1 MEKRVD
7 TLEQALKD
15 SIRGSLDQLPWRT
28 FSVSAVARH
37 LAKEVVE
44 CSRIDKDGRA
54 YAPDQYT
61 LSIHPRETGELH
73 SSPPEVQRQL
83 ALDLQE
89 VLNNA
94 GFIFALEPHITL
106 ATDPTLSIGEIRVIA
121 WHSSDPLEFTKEHK
135 EPIKEAE
142 RGLTA
147 KAFLVVEGKRHFPL
161 NQEVV
166 NIGRLPDNDLVLN
179 DRHVSRRHAQLRAKE
194 NGYEIIDLKSTA
206 GTRVNRRYVRKHLL
220 RPGDVISIAKV
231 ELIYGQDPSGPPGVT
246 PPYAPP
252 FKPVK
257 DRHQVTPLDLK
268 TVPEEETA
276 ILENDEQVEP

>member
-1 MEKRVD
+1 MENRVD
-7 TLEQALKD
+7 SLEQALKAA
-15 SIRGSLDQLPWRT
+15 IRGSLDQLPWRT

-44 CSRIDKDGRA
+44 CSRIDEDGRA

-61 LSIHPRETGELH
+61 LSIHPRETGELQ

-83 ALDLQE
+83 AIDLQE
-89 VLNNA
+89 VLHNA
-94 GFIFALEPHITL
+94 GFILALEPHITL
-106 ATDPTLSIGEIRVIA
+106 ATDPTLSIGDIRVIA
-121 WHSSDPLEFTKEHK
+121 WHSSDPIEFAKEHK
-135 EPIKEAE
+135 EPVKEAE
-142 RGLTA
+142 RGPA
-147 KAFLVVEGKRHFPL
+147 ANAFLVVEGKLHFPL
-161 NQEVV
+161 SQEVV
-166 NIGRLPDNDLVLN
+166 SIGRLPDNDLVLN
-179 DRHVSRRHAQLRAKE
+179 DRHVSRRHAQLRARG

-206 GTRVNRRYVRKHLL
+206 GTQVNRNYIRKHLL

-231 ELIYGQDPSGPPGVT
+231 KLIYGQDPSGPPGVT

-257 DRHQVTPLDLK
+257 DRHRVTPLDLK

-276 ILENDEQVEP
+276 ILESDDQTES